1 MKLERGKF
9 RTNSGSPAL
18 TVTRELR
25 DRLPLEVLQAGNV
38 TGSQRDPGERTK
50 YRDLNGS
57 GEETWDLSDL

>member
-1 MKLERGKF
+1 MSKVNLGQIQEVLL
-9 RTNSGSPAL
+9 L

-50 YRDLNGS
+50 YRALNGS